1 MVNFV
6 LYVPYETY
14 GNQEKSLE
22 IIAKFIY
29 YKDVALVRQQRE
41 ILKEDRNT

>member
-14 GNQEKSLE
+14 GNQEKPLE

-41 ILKEDRNT
+41 ILKENRNT